1 MIFEELTH
9 KRCAALEVR
18 RRELRSA
25 LVQAEREELAL
36 DHMMRKRAATWAAT
50 PAGELRH
57 LIEGNERLRNDLVER
72 NAFVF
77 QYALDRPAAQRERYA
92 VDAERF
98 LVQIKL
104 LAMVARS
111 EWSPVVHTV
120 HPGRDIY
127 RSRSRRRAEGAHVVL
142 QYPSAV
148 SVTLYR
154 DGITVD
160 GGFRPFGRVAADAF
174 VADIVDGYFPQD
186 YRETHPNGVV
196 FAPIVD
202 RHRVAHD
209 EAAGACKEGGATK
222 INATE
227 QRTAARRGGRAYA
240 ATARAA
246 ARRETDCL
254 TLLVRSLDGGSTL
267 HLRALPDDS
276 VRSVLAAVR
285 AEWPALAPVGDAGVA
300 PRAPAWALACDGRTL
315 EGGSATLAEWGL
327 RDRSALRVCERA
339 THSPQK

>member
-1 MIFEELTH
+1 M
-9 KRCAALEVR
+9 
-18 RRELRSA
+18 
-25 LVQAEREELAL
+25 
-36 DHMMRKRAATWAAT
+36 
-50 PAGELRH
+50 
-57 LIEGNERLRNDLVER
+57 
-72 NAFVF
+72 
-77 QYALDRPAAQRERYA
+77 
-92 VDAERF
+92 
-98 LVQIKL
+98 
-104 LAMVARS
+104 
-111 EWSPVVHTV
+111 
-120 HPGRDIY
+120 
-127 RSRSRRRAEGAHVVL
+127 L

-285 AEWPALAPVGDAGVA
+285 AEWPALAPVGDDGGGGCRRGGAPLQLTAARAGVA
-300 PRAPAWALACDGRTL
+300 PPAPAWALACDGRTL